1 MPNLVSILLVIG
13 LGPEAHC
20 VCCSLVAVKQRE
32 PEDDESDTFALTVVC
47 DFEKVAPRAIR
58 ARGQLNLELHA
69 ANQES
74 TFLLMIYDFWGKQST
89 TTHFYYL
96 QAHMN
101 QIQPNIHC
109 SNITH
114 TDNIRSQGVWER
126 RTSCDFAISVASSS
140 HKKLRIEKSRS
151 VAAKS
156 WEPMGTFSTV
166 SLQHQTHVA
175 VAFRVRLLQK
185 PCVTPGQDLVKNAV

>member
-47 DFEKVAPRAIR
+47 DFEKVAPHAIW

-101 QIQPNIHC
+101 QIQPNTHS

-114 TDNIRSQGVWER
+114 TGNIRSQGVWER

-140 HKKLRIEKSRS
+140 HKKSTNRKIPICGCETMRAYGHILDSKSSTSNARCCRISS
-151 VAAKS
+151 
-156 WEPMGTFSTV
+156 
-166 SLQHQTHVA
+166 
-175 VAFRVRLLQK
+175 AFTSETMCNSGPRF
-185 PCVTPGQDLVKNAV
+185 G